1 MRMGKGIT
9 DVSDKIRR
17 SPAWSFPRWK
27 PRDPENVERRAR
39 KAHQKGRLQE
49 AIALCQS
56 AISSGVESPSLLL
69 TLGELYQKAGQDEQA
84 VARLVEAIELSPGTS
99 RGYQKLLE
107 ILGEQNAREKTV
119 RILERIYQAYRQ
131 YPQPQNYYA
140 TALLFTGEFQEAGK
154 LFEDLCLRY
163 PDYDACHNNLGILRF
178 YQGRFAEAE
187 REYRTALAMAG
198 KHPERST
205 LSSVV
210 YGNLAEMR
218 AWRGDF
224 PGAIEYCNAGVAFGH
239 TSFLYVN
246 LGDYYAA
253 MGMAEEAIKAYEKSF
268 ALEGGPAIDG
278 LWDEAHRR
286 LARLYL
292 KTNRLEQA
300 TAACRALLEKNP
312 ANAGI
317 HKVLGDIYFQKGSYP
332 QAVDEYRS
340 ALSLEPSSAE
350 NLKMHRSLALAYFKA
365 GMFDKATAEF
375 RRASLFH
382 PEQFFINIEKP
393 GVEGA
398 SSSPDKEVARYR
410 EALVHWPED
419 SRLRARLADAY
430 IRQGRLEAALSEY
443 QRALEQDPMDTESR
457 IKTGMIYI
465 AEDEVW
471 KAIHCFA
478 RVLEISPGS
487 APAYTGLGCVHLERG
502 AINQAILWLKMA
514 IYADSQ
520 YPDAHNYLGNAFR
533 ILGRLGEA
541 MDEYRTAIEFYPG
554 YAQAHNNMGI
564 ALLAKGEVHE
574 AIDSFNQAVRLFP
587 QSVSALCHIGEG
599 YFRLGQFQ
607 EAREALEQALCINP
621 YNARAQSLLEQIY
634 MSPGRVQVAGGPG
647 RATPAT

>member
-1 MRMGKGIT
+1 MRI
-9 DVSDKIRR
+9 
-17 SPAWSFPRWK
+17 WK
-27 PRDPENVERRAR
+27 PRDPEKVERRAR
-39 KAHQKGRLQE
+39 KALQKDRLQE
-49 AIALCQS
+49 AITLCQS
-56 AISSGVESPSLLL
+56 AISSGVKSPSLLL
-69 TLGELYQKAGQDEQA
+69 TLGELQQKAGQDEQA
-84 VARLVEAIELSPGTS
+84 VARLVEAIELAPGTS

-107 ILGEQNAREKTV
+107 IFGEQTAREKTV
-119 RILERIYQAYRQ
+119 SILERIYKKYRQ
-131 YPQPQNYYA
+131 YPQPQHYYA
-140 TALLFTGEFQEAGK
+140 TALLFTGEFREAGR

-163 PDYDACHNNLGILRF
+163 PDYDTCHNNLGILRF

-187 REYRTALAMAG
+187 REYRTALAMAE

-205 LSSVV
+205 LSSII
-210 YGNLAEMR
+210 YGNLAEML

-224 PGAIEYCNAGVAFGH
+224 QGAIDYCNAGVAFGQ

-268 ALEGGPAIDG
+268 VLEGALAIDG
-278 LWDEAHRR
+278 LWGEAHRK

-312 ANAGI
+312 ANVGI
-317 HKVLGDIYFQKGSYP
+317 HDVLGDIHFQKGLYL
-332 QAVDEYRS
+332 QAVDEYCS
-340 ALSLEPSSAE
+340 ALSLEPSSSK
-350 NLKMHRSLALAYFKA
+350 NLKIHRSLALAYFKA

-398 SSSPDKEVARYR
+398 GSSPDKEVARYR
-410 EALVHWPED
+410 EELVLWPKD

-430 IRQGRLEAALSEY
+430 VRQGRLEAAISEY
-443 QRALEQDPMDTESR
+443 QQALEQDPMDTDSR
-457 IKTGMIYI
+457 IKKGMIYI

-471 KAIHCFA
+471 EAIHCFA
-478 RVLEISPGS
+478 RVLEINPGS
-487 APAYTGLGCVHLERG
+487 AAAYTGLGCVHLERG
-502 AINQAILWLKMA
+502 AINQAILWFKMA
-514 IYADSQ
+514 IHADSR

-533 ILGRLGEA
+533 ILGRLDEA
-541 MDEYRTAIEFYPG
+541 MDEYRIAIELHPG

-564 ALLAKGEVHE
+564 SLLEKGEVHK
-574 AIDSFNQAVRLFP
+574 AIDSFNEAVRLFP

-599 YFRLGQFQ
+599 YFRLGQLR

-634 MSPGRVQVAGGPG
+634 MNPGRGEVADGSGG
-647 RATPAT
+647 AAPAT